1 MYGWRRRLKK
11 ICADCGTDIAGYK
24 QESEV
29 TYVYKKNRRIIMGE
43 TYRGYQ
49 ITIAWNSETTGYDF
63 IITPPD
69 NGKIITSEDSYFYDY
84 NAVKAAKVKIDE
96 LFK

>member
-1 MYGWRRRLKK
+1 
-11 ICADCGTDIAGYK
+11 
-24 QESEV
+24 
-29 TYVYKKNRRIIMGE
+29 MGE

-63 IITPPD
+63 IITPLD

-96 LFK
+96 LFH

>member
-1 MYGWRRRLKK
+1 MCVQKE
-11 ICADCGTDIAGYK
+11 
-24 QESEV
+24 QEDFRV
-29 TYVYKKNRRIIMGE
+29 GE

>member
-1 MYGWRRRLKK
+1 MCVQKE
-11 ICADCGTDIAGYK
+11 
-24 QESEV
+24 QEDF
-29 TYVYKKNRRIIMGE
+29 RMGE

-84 NAVKAAKVKIDE
+84 KII
-96 LFK
+96 

>member
-1 MYGWRRRLKK
+1 MWWGDGELGDAALVLALRL
-11 ICADCGTDIAGYK
+11 T
-24 QESEV
+24 
-29 TYVYKKNRRIIMGE
+29 
-43 TYRGYQ
+43 
-49 ITIAWNSETTGYDF
+49 DF

>member
-1 MYGWRRRLKK
+1 MCVQKE
-11 ICADCGTDIAGYK
+11 
-24 QESEV
+24 QEDF
-29 TYVYKKNRRIIMGE
+29 RMGE

-69 NGKIITSEDSYFYDY
+69 NGKIITSEDSYFYYY
-84 NAVKAAKVKIDE
+84 NAVKAAKLKID
-96 LFK
+96 

>member
-1 MYGWRRRLKK
+1 MCVQKE
-11 ICADCGTDIAGYK
+11 
-24 QESEV
+24 QEDF
-29 TYVYKKNRRIIMGE
+29 RMGE

-69 NGKIITSEDSYFYDY
+69 NGKIISSEDSYFYDY

>member
-1 MYGWRRRLKK
+1 MCVQKE
-11 ICADCGTDIAGYK
+11 
-24 QESEV
+24 QEDF
-29 TYVYKKNRRIIMGE
+29 RMGE

-69 NGKIITSEDSYFYDY
+69 NVKIITSEDSYFYDY

-96 LFK
+96 FFK

>member
-1 MYGWRRRLKK
+1 MCVQKE
-11 ICADCGTDIAGYK
+11 
-24 QESEV
+24 QEDF
-29 TYVYKKNRRIIMGE
+29 RMGE

-96 LFK
+96 LFH

>member
-1 MYGWRRRLKK
+1 
-11 ICADCGTDIAGYK
+11 
-24 QESEV
+24 
-29 TYVYKKNRRIIMGE
+29 MGE

-84 NAVKAAKVKIDE
+84 NAVKAAKVKID
-96 LFK
+96 

>member
-1 MYGWRRRLKK
+1 
-11 ICADCGTDIAGYK
+11 
-24 QESEV
+24 
-29 TYVYKKNRRIIMGE
+29 MGE

-84 NAVKAAKVKIDE
+84 KQCCESSKVKSMNFSSKTKGAEIKD
-96 LFK
+96 FFGVVFSDVWK

>member
-1 MYGWRRRLKK
+1 MCVQKE
-11 ICADCGTDIAGYK
+11 
-24 QESEV
+24 QEDFL
-29 TYVYKKNRRIIMGE
+29 MGE

-69 NGKIITSEDSYFYDY
+69 NRKIIKSEDSYFYDY

>member
-1 MYGWRRRLKK
+1 MCVQKE
-11 ICADCGTDIAGYK
+11 
-24 QESEV
+24 QEDF
-29 TYVYKKNRRIIMGE
+29 RMGE

-96 LFK
+96 FFK

>member
-1 MYGWRRRLKK
+1 MCVQKEQENYYGK
-11 ICADCGTDIAGYK
+11 
-24 QESEV
+24 
-29 TYVYKKNRRIIMGE
+29 

>member
-1 MYGWRRRLKK
+1 
-11 ICADCGTDIAGYK
+11 
-24 QESEV
+24 
-29 TYVYKKNRRIIMGE
+29 MGE

-84 NAVKAAKVKIDE
+84 NSVKAAKVKIDE

>member
-1 MYGWRRRLKK
+1 MCVQKE
-11 ICADCGTDIAGYK
+11 
-24 QESEV
+24 QEDF
-29 TYVYKKNRRIIMGE
+29 RMGE

>member
-1 MYGWRRRLKK
+1 MCVQKE
-11 ICADCGTDIAGYK
+11 
-24 QESEV
+24 QEDFRMV
-29 TYVYKKNRRIIMGE
+29 E

>member
-1 MYGWRRRLKK
+1 
-11 ICADCGTDIAGYK
+11 
-24 QESEV
+24 
-29 TYVYKKNRRIIMGE
+29 MGE

-69 NGKIITSEDSYFYDY
+69 NAKIITSEDSYFYDY

>member
-1 MYGWRRRLKK
+1 
-11 ICADCGTDIAGYK
+11 
-24 QESEV
+24 
-29 TYVYKKNRRIIMGE
+29 MGE

-84 NAVKAAKVKIDE
+84 KCCESSKSKNR
-96 LFK
+96 

>member
-1 MYGWRRRLKK
+1 
-11 ICADCGTDIAGYK
+11 
-24 QESEV
+24 
-29 TYVYKKNRRIIMGE
+29 MGE

-84 NAVKAAKVKIDE
+84 NAVKVAKVKIDE

>member
-1 MYGWRRRLKK
+1 
-11 ICADCGTDIAGYK
+11 
-24 QESEV
+24 
-29 TYVYKKNRRIIMGE
+29 MGE

-96 LFK
+96 LFPLKTKGADIKKTSSEVFF

>member
-1 MYGWRRRLKK
+1 
-11 ICADCGTDIAGYK
+11 
-24 QESEV
+24 
-29 TYVYKKNRRIIMGE
+29 MGK

-69 NGKIITSEDSYFYDY
+69 NGKIITSEDSYFYDC
-84 NAVKAAKVKIDE
+84 NAVESSKK
-96 LFK
+96 

>member
-1 MYGWRRRLKK
+1 MCVQKE
-11 ICADCGTDIAGYK
+11 
-24 QESEV
+24 QEDF
-29 TYVYKKNRRIIMGE
+29 IMGE

-69 NGKIITSEDSYFYDY
+69 NGKIVTSEDSYFYDY
-84 NAVKAAKVKIDE
+84 NAVKAAKEKSMNFLSKNE
-96 LFK
+96 RC

>member
-1 MYGWRRRLKK
+1 MCVQKE
-11 ICADCGTDIAGYK
+11 
-24 QESEV
+24 QEAF
-29 TYVYKKNRRIIMGE
+29 RMGE

-96 LFK
+96 FFK

>member
-1 MYGWRRRLKK
+1 MCVQKE
-11 ICADCGTDIAGYK
+11 
-24 QESEV
+24 QEDF
-29 TYVYKKNRRIIMGE
+29 RMGE

-96 LFK
+96 LFKSK